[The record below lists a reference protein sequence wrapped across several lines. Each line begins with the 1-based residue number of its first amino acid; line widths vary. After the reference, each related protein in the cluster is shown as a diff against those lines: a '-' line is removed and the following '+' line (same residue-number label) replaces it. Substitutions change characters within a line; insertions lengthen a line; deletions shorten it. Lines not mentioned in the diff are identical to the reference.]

1 MGAAGGAVQGEDA
14 AAWFGAPAGFGAGP
28 VPGSV
33 PGAGVAPLSTGA
45 GGFGVPEPS
54 GSVPGS
60 GRGALSGAAPLPGS
74 QTAGGQTPALAG
86 PQTVAE
92 AVAALAARPDA
103 VVIAGGTAVMAEI
116 NTGAR
121 PVPAVLSLHRCAEL
135 RGYSAAPGEV
145 TLHALLT
152 LTEMQR
158 QELRAQ
164 VPALAQA
171 ARTIGSPHIRSQ
183 ATLGGNLVLG
193 PAHADLP
200 VVMAALGAEVHVASA
215 AGVRAVPVF
224 DFYDRDG
231 RALLGPGEL
240 VLGARVPVVRG
251 MQGFMKIGV
260 RGGASRG
267 VVCTAL
273 AVDPS
278 RRSAT
283 CVIGGMAAASA
294 PAGTGRAGLPALMRA
309 DHADRWLADQVD
321 WDAGGIPD
329 PAVYETFGRLVADSL
344 RYGDGA
350 GTLGGGGDPY
360 KRRAAEICARRAL
373 LRALPPLGWL
383 DQVRELQQ
391 RADFQRAK
399 ARVERAEQEQAMRER
414 AGDGER

>member
-1 MGAAGGAVQGEDA
+1 MVGSGPAAISTASDSTGGPAR
-14 AAWFGAPAGFGAGP
+14 APALGP
-28 VPGSV
+28 G
-33 PGAGVAPLSTGA
+33 
-45 GGFGVPEPS
+45 PS
-54 GSVPGS
+54 
-60 GRGALSGAAPLPGS
+60 
-74 QTAGGQTPALAG
+74 LAG
-86 PQTVAE
+86 PLTVAE

-103 VVIAGGTAVMAEI
+103 VVIAGGTAVMGEI
-116 NTGAR
+116 NAGAR
-121 PVPAVLSLHRCAEL
+121 AVPAVVSLHRCAEL
-135 RGYSAAPGEV
+135 RGYSGTPGEV
-145 TLHALLT
+145 MLHALLS

-171 ARTIGSPHIRSQ
+171 ARTIGAPHIRSQ

-200 VVMAALGAEVHVASA
+200 VVLAALGAEVHIASA
-215 AGVRAVPVF
+215 AGVRMVPVF

-231 RALLGPGEL
+231 RALLAPGEL

-267 VVCTAL
+267 VVCTML

-278 RRSAT
+278 RRSAS
-283 CVIGGMAAASA
+283 CVIGGMASASA
-294 PAGTGRAGLPALMRA
+294 PGGIGRGGLPALLRA

-329 PAVYETFGRLVADSL
+329 PATYETFGRLVADAL
-344 RYGDGA
+344 RYGDDA
-350 GTLGGGGDPY
+350 GTVGGGGDPY

-391 RADFQRAK
+391 RADFQRAR
-399 ARVERAEQEQAMRER
+399 ARVDRAEQVQTERSERSEQD
-414 AGDGER
+414 DGER

>member
-1 MGAAGGAVQGEDA
+1 MSGGPTPGGVLPGVGIAGGHSIGGPGSEYAAGGHGA
-14 AAWFGAPAGFGAGP
+14 AAGGRAGPGGTSGPAGSGGP
-28 VPGSV
+28 GGSV
-33 PGAGVAPLSTGA
+33 
-45 GGFGVPEPS
+45 
-54 GSVPGS
+54 
-60 GRGALSGAAPLPGS
+60 
-74 QTAGGQTPALAG
+74 LAG
-86 PQTVAE
+86 PLNLAE

-103 VVIAGGTAVMAEI
+103 AVIAGGTAVMADV
-116 NTGAR
+116 NSGAR
-121 PVPAVLSLHRCAEL
+121 QVPAVVTLHRCAEL

-200 VVMAALGAEVHVASA
+200 VVLAALGAEVHIAST
-215 AGVRAVPVF
+215 AGVRTVPVF
-224 DFYDRDG
+224 EFYDRDG
-231 RALLGPGEL
+231 RALLAPGEL
-240 VLGARVPVVRG
+240 VIGARVPVVRG

-267 VVCTAL
+267 VVSTTL

-283 CVIGGMAAASA
+283 CVIGGMASAATPVGA
-294 PAGTGRAGLPALMRA
+294 GRAGLPALMRA

-329 PAVYETFGRLVADSL
+329 PATYETFGRLVADSL

-350 GTLGGGGDPY
+350 GTIGGGGDPY
-360 KRRAAEICARRAL
+360 RRRAAEICARRAL

-399 ARVERAEQEQAMRER
+399 ARVERAEQEQADRDR
-414 AGDGER
+414 GGGG